1 MAKTKLDR
9 NQNSLLIVHMIRMV
23 LELFTS
29 TFLTSHIISLDPD
42 NIFGTGLF
50 NVAIL
55 FISQYVAYII
65 VYTINSYFVDK
76 SNRVTFLR
84 VGIFVNACF
93 LIAIVLW
100 GEIISHWIVFAG
112 AICGI
117 SNAFYYSSFNVM
129 KNEVVHRNTL
139 KHFTILTTVIT
150 NIINVI
156 VPVVLGLLI
165 DISSYSTIA
174 IYVVVIIV
182 AQFVISFFIR
192 YDKPK
197 GSKLEMIKY
206 FRYLKDNPE
215 DRKKI
220 KYTYYNALLAGI
232 KTTYKIVIIILTIF
246 AFKTNLSLGLLSSIF
261 SIITIAL
268 LVLYRKFEDNPKTK
282 KLLIY
287 LTIGTLPLLTC
298 LLFMF
303 YTNKATFI
311 ILNCFLTI
319 SIYFSD
325 YYGDAERDA
334 IIKNLNKHE
343 FIAEHNLFHDTIKYI
358 VSILVYVAFIIVAT
372 FESIDVFK
380 VVLLVMIAISPLK
393 FYMMYKQRVVR
404 KKFEKELNEQRQ
416 AERLAQKELE
426 QANSSNDAK

>member
-84 VGIFVNACF
+84 IGIFVNACF

-100 GEIISHWIVFAG
+100 GEVISHWIIFAG

-165 DISSYSTIA
+165 DISSYM
-174 IYVVVIIV
+174 
-182 AQFVISFFIR
+182 
-192 YDKPK
+192 P
-197 GSKLEMIKY
+197 
-206 FRYLKDNPE
+206 
-215 DRKKI
+215 
-220 KYTYYNALLAGI
+220 
-232 KTTYKIVIIILTIF
+232 
-246 AFKTNLSLGLLSSIF
+246 LGK
-261 SIITIAL
+261 
-268 LVLYRKFEDNPKTK
+268 R
-282 KLLIY
+282 
-287 LTIGTLPLLTC
+287 
-298 LLFMF
+298 
-303 YTNKATFI
+303 
-311 ILNCFLTI
+311 
-319 SIYFSD
+319 
-325 YYGDAERDA
+325 
-334 IIKNLNKHE
+334 
-343 FIAEHNLFHDTIKYI
+343 
-358 VSILVYVAFIIVAT
+358 
-372 FESIDVFK
+372 
-380 VVLLVMIAISPLK
+380 
-393 FYMMYKQRVVR
+393 
-404 KKFEKELNEQRQ
+404 
-416 AERLAQKELE
+416 
-426 QANSSNDAK
+426 